1 MANLL
6 KETKKILEQHGKTF
20 DDIIFVGDT
29 RFKTK
34 MTVED
39 FIKRANNNFM
49 DDYDSIKINMDLI
62 LVGKDFWLERKRRW
76 NSFWIEWWEYKS
88 MPNVNDFVD
97 GVVYIFDE
105 AKMNAM
111 YYSRND

>member
-20 DDIIFVGDT
+20 DDVIFVGDT

-34 MTVED
+34 MAVED

-49 DDYDSIKINMDLI
+49 DDYDSIKINIDLI
-62 LVGKDFWLERKRRW
+62 LVGKDFWLERHEYDG
-76 NSFWIEWWEYKS
+76 SEWWEYKS
-88 MPNVNDFVD
+88 MPNINDFVD